1 MKKQQLKEEVRKV
14 LKEMLSET
22 DYKRRLGIRP
32 IDQRDIDIKKE
43 ICAGYK
49 SNMSSAW
56 IDDRWSEY
64 RRFKGALEK
73 CNAELAQLEKT
84 FEEEQKET
92 NV

>member
-43 ICAGYK
+43 ICATYK

-64 RRFKGALEK
+64 RRFKGDLKK
-73 CNAELAQLEKT
+73 CEAELAQLEKT
-84 FEEEQKET
+84 FEEEQKG
-92 NV
+92 N